1 MSENDAKAN
10 GGVEAV
16 VRAMAEHGS
25 SAKVPEAGCMAL
37 SWVASQGQGLV
48 LDAGAIPLIKK
59 AMAAFPDQ
67 EDIQRHGKASFQKGV
82 GCGIS

>member
-1 MSENDAKAN
+1 MSEDDAKAN

-25 SAKVPEAGCMAL
+25 SAKVQEAGCMAL

-48 LDAGAIPLIKK
+48 RDAGAIPLVQK
-59 AMAAFPDQ
+59 AMDAFPDQ
-67 EDIQRHGKASFQKGV
+67 EDIQQHGKAALQ
-82 GCGIS
+82 